1 MSREILPYPVEVEL
15 NTSNINIDSITRD
28 GNKTFWP
35 ETKSSADKFLAV
47 DANSNLVWATP
58 AGAGNVY
65 ADTGFIGENCII
77 VTDIADGTRNIK
89 DTSIQITNGNIINAN
104 LLGSA
109 SNNLLLSGGTM
120 TGSIILSNG
129 TLNAPS
135 LSFTSSANTG
145 FASITPSV
153 ISAVSG
159 GAQIMS
165 ISSSGIAPLRL
176 LDSTIGGGQ
185 SNQCIGTNSFN
196 SSTSS
201 AVNNIAI
208 GTNALASCT
217 NGTNNTAIGY
227 NSGLGSTPLTT
238 GTNNIYI
245 GSGSYPSA
253 NNTSNE
259 VVIGSGNGKG
269 SNTVNL
275 VGVSGCFYSI
285 ASLSMWVCSV
295 FSGNVCVFTANTN
308 TGFTNRNAPSST
320 NSGFTNWVYTGI
332 YEITFSGSLYNTGH
346 GTFVENIALNGTPVI
361 STTIDDSKG
370 GEDYYTF
377 NISSFVGIN
386 SLTDVVSCTTTGL
399 TTSLPNLLHCS
410 IKYLGT

>member
-1 MSREILPYPVEVEL
+1 MSREILPYPVEVEI

-129 TLNAPS
+129 TLNTPS
-135 LSFTSSANTG
+135 LSFTSSTNTG

-217 NGTNNTAIGY
+217 NGT
-227 NSGLGSTPLTT
+227 
-238 GTNNIYI
+238 
-245 GSGSYPSA
+245 

-332 YEITFSGSLYNTGH
+332 YEITFNGSFNNNHH
-346 GTFVENIALNGTPVI
+346 GTFIANITLNNNVVI
-361 STTIDDSKG
+361 DTYNNTYNSQG
-370 GEDYYTF
+370 GGNYYTF
-377 NISSFVGIN
+377 SLTANVGIN
-386 SLTDVVSCTTTGL
+386 SLTDVVSCSMTGL
-399 TTSLPNLLHCS
+399 ATLTPNLLHCS
-410 IKYLGT
+410 IKYLGLQ